1 MSDMVGVFMVK
12 LFNMSLAGSA
22 VILPVL
28 VLRLFLRRVPKTY
41 SCMLWLLVLV
51 RLLWPFTLSS
61 PFSLLPV
68 RAEALMEMP
77 LTDGTMPW
85 MNTGLSAIDGPVNV
99 ILMNTMM
106 PTPEASA
113 DPAQI
118 IAAIGGMIWLAGL
131 LLFAGVNLFRFIK
144 IKRHLRDAV
153 PEDGVYYSDRIV
165 MPMVLGFWRPRIY
178 LPSMFLKEESREER
192 KLVLAHE
199 YCHVKRKDHLMKFAA
214 FAALAVHWFNSL
226 VWLAFVLLCR
236 DLEMAC
242 DERVMRELGEE
253 TKKQYSLTLLRF
265 SERQSGLFI
274 PLAFGESHTKSRIK
288 NILNYKKPA
297 FWITAAILVL
307 IGAAALALLT
317 DPQSSDSGDFESGA
331 ISVIG
336 GADGP
341 TSIFIA
347 SQNTGEEGVDA
358 AAMDLETA
366 EKEPYGMAA
375 ELDYVSA
382 GKIAMHGSFG
392 YLSFLIR
399 DGGDSGAHADL
410 NRAVTLEEVGG
421 LLMQGD
427 SYTEVLGG
435 KDAALIIPNA
445 YGGGQ
450 RLLYAYYES
459 TNKLTGPEPVP
470 EEFWTAGADG
480 SRLSDAPIEESGV
493 TELSGLVR
501 DTFGSQMIYGPVPVP
516 EYDSNVYGFLA
527 ADGETLGD
535 IWYGLWQADTGR
547 IEKIKLFGK

>member
-1 MSDMVGVFMVK
+1 MNDMVGAFMVK
-12 LFNMSLAGSA
+12 LFNMSLAGGA
-22 VILPVL
+22 VILL
-28 VLRLFLRRVPKTY
+28 VLALRFFLRRLPKTY

-51 RLLWPFTLSS
+51 RLLWPFTVST

-68 RAEALMEMP
+68 RAEALVEMP
-77 LTDGTMPW
+77 AADGVMPW

-106 PTPEASA
+106 PAPEASA
-113 DPAQI
+113 NPAQI
-118 IAAIGGMIWLAGL
+118 MAAIGGMIWLAGL
-131 LLFAGVNLFRFIK
+131 LLFAGVNLFRFII
-144 IKRHLRDAV
+144 IKRNLRDSV
-153 PEDGVYYSDRIV
+153 PEDGVHYSDRIT
-165 MPMVLGFWRPRIY
+165 MPMVLGFWKPQIY
-178 LPSMFLKEESREER
+178 LPSMFLKEESREEKR
-192 KLVLAHE
+192 LILVHE
-199 YCHVKRKDHLMKFAA
+199 HCHMKRKDHLVKFAA
-214 FAALAVHWFNSL
+214 FAALSVHWFNPL
-226 VWLAFVLLCR
+226 VWLAFTLLCR

-242 DERVMRELGEE
+242 DERVMGELGEE
-253 TKKQYSLTLLRF
+253 SKKQYSLALLRF

-297 FWITAAILVL
+297 FWITAAVLVL

-317 DPQSSDSGDFESGA
+317 DPQNPSAEAGA

-347 SQNTGEEGVDA
+347 SKNTGEEGVDV

-366 EKEPYGMAA
+366 QEEPYGMAV

-392 YLSFLIR
+392 YLSFLFR
-399 DGGDSGAHADL
+399 DGGDSGVLADL

-427 SYTEVLGG
+427 SYTEVIGG

-445 YGGGQ
+445 YGGGERQ
-450 RLLYAYYES
+450 LYAYYEM
-459 TNKLTGPEPVP
+459 TNKLTGPEPVS
-470 EEFWTAGADG
+470 EEFWTAGPGG
-480 SRLSDAPIEESGV
+480 SRLSDAPIEEGGV

-527 ADGETLGD
+527 ADGENLGD
-535 IWYGLWQADTGR
+535 VWYGLWFADTGR
-547 IEKIKLFGK
+547 LEKIELFGK